1 MANRYMDKTV
11 YIRETT
17 DGKTKWIKI
26 EGITVENSW
35 NYTRVYI
42 DPTKFTERDQPT
54 WQNDVVFE
62 QEGRSE

>member
-26 EGITVENSW
+26 DGVTVQNSW
-35 NYTRVYI
+35 NSTRVFI
-42 DPTKFTERDQPT
+42 DLTKFTEKKRPT
-54 WQNDVVFE
+54 WRNDIVLL